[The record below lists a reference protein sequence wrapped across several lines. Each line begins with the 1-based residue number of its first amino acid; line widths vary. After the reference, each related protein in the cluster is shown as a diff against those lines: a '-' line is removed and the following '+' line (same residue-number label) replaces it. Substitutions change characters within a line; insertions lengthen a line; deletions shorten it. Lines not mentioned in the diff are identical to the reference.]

1 MRIPTAT
8 YRIQF
13 NSAFGFENAHQIIS
27 YLSDLGISDFYAS
40 PIFKAR
46 AGSTHGYDVVDANQ
60 INPELGTEE
69 TFDYLINEVKK
80 HGMGWL
86 QDIVPNH
93 MAYDS
98 ENQLLMDVLEHGPD
112 SDYTDYFDI
121 IWNAPNAD
129 RTQPILAPLLGDFYG
144 DCLDKGEIQLQYAA
158 SGLSVNYYGLKLPL
172 KLESYAQFLTHN
184 LGQLTRSLGRNH
196 PDFVKLLGILYI
208 LKTVPSEV
216 TGKQRQD
223 QISFVKGILWD
234 LYDAN
239 PEIKA
244 FVDQNIIDF
253 NGEPGRSESFNL
265 LNNLLSEQFFRLT
278 FWKVGAEE
286 INYRRFFT
294 VNELISM
301 KVEELKVFNAT
312 HGLIFKLVESGT
324 FTGLRIDH
332 IDGLYNPTQYL
343 DRLRQRVG
351 DNLYITVEKI
361 LELTEDL
368 LPNWPIQGATGY
380 EFLNYANGI
389 FCQTTNEAQ
398 FDEIYAH
405 IAETRVPYAEMVTD
419 KKHLILERNLAG
431 DIDNLTQLLKYIS
444 TKNRYSNDFTL
455 NGLKRALVEVLIQFP
470 VYRTYINQLQDS
482 RKKPSSEKQHQDL
495 YVKAVIEKA
504 KVILPLLLNELNF
517 IEKVLL
523 LQYEDTLS
531 QTEKDQWLYFVMR
544 LQQYTGPLMAKG
556 AEDTALYVYSRLISL
571 NEVGGN
577 PGHFGVTIDEFH
589 QFNQKRQTNWNHT
602 MNATATHDTKRGEDV
617 RARLNVL
624 SEIPV
629 AWEKQAS
636 TWSAINHAYRTNTN
650 GLEMPAKNDEY
661 FFYQTLLGAFPF
673 VAEEYPQFID
683 RIKDYVI
690 KAVREAKVHS
700 AWLHTNSAYEEAF
713 TEFVDKVLEI
723 SDQNQFLREFQPFQQ
738 WVSHYG
744 TFNSLAQVLLK
755 LTAPGVP
762 DFYQG
767 TELWDFSLVDPDN
780 RRPVDFEHRSHLLQ
794 SLKTASQTNVLSLV
808 QELLNTRTDGR
819 IKLFLIYRVLHFR
832 NQYSTLFEQGKYVPL
847 AVTGKFQDHI
857 VSFARI
863 EGTQMAIVVVPRLLT
878 SIVQP
883 EEDPLSEKIWGDTQ
897 IELPQNAPPAWQ
909 EVICAEPE
917 GGDSRLIQ
925 AIEGKL
931 AVSTVLQ
938 HFPVGLLISRS
949 AD

>member
-8 YRIQF
+8 CRIQF
-13 NSAFGFENAHQIIS
+13 NKAFSFKSANQIIS
-27 YLSDLGISDFYAS
+27 YLADLGISDFYAS

-60 INPELGTEE
+60 INPELGTEAD
-69 TFDYLINEVKK
+69 FDQLVNEVKQ

-121 IWNAPNAD
+121 IWNTPNAD
-129 RTQPILAPLLGDFYG
+129 LTQPILAPLLGNFYG
-144 DCLDKGEIQLQYAA
+144 DCLDKGEIQLQYEAT
-158 SGLSVNYYGLKLPL
+158 GISVNYYNLKLPL
-172 KLESYAQFLTHN
+172 KLESYAHFLTHN

-234 LYDAN
+234 LYSAN
-239 PEIKA
+239 SEIKT
-244 FVDQNIIDF
+244 FVDQNIINF
-253 NGEPGRSESFNL
+253 NGEPGCSESFNL
-265 LNNLLSEQFFRLT
+265 LNSLLSEQFFRLS

-301 KVEELKVFNAT
+301 KVEELKVFNST

-332 IDGLYNPTQYL
+332 IDGLYDPSQYL

-351 DNLYITVEKI
+351 DELYITVEKI
-361 LELTEDL
+361 LELTEDM
-368 LPNWPIQGATGY
+368 LPNWPIQGTTGY
-380 EFLNYANGI
+380 EFLNYVNGI
-389 FCQTTNEAQ
+389 FCQTANQFQ

-405 IAETRVPYAEMVTD
+405 IAETRVPYEQMVTD

-444 TKNRYSNDFTL
+444 TKHKYSNDFTL
-455 NGLKRALVEVLIQFP
+455 NGLKRALVEVLILFP
-470 VYRTYINQLQDS
+470 VYRTYINQFQEDEIFS
-482 RKKPSSEKQHQDL
+482 PEKQHQDL
-495 YVKAVIEKA
+495 YVKVVIEKA
-504 KVILPLLLNELNF
+504 KATVPLLLNELNF

-523 LQYEDTLS
+523 LQYENTLS
-531 QTEKDQWLYFVMR
+531 QGEKDQWLYFVMR

-577 PGHFGVTIDEFH
+577 PGHFGITIDAFH
-589 QFNQKRQTNWNHT
+589 QFNQKRQASCPHT

-636 TWSAINHAYRTNTN
+636 TWSAINHAHRTQAD
-650 GLEMPAKNDEY
+650 GFEMPDKNDEY
-661 FFYQTLLGAFPF
+661 FFYQTLVGAFPF
-673 VAEEYPQFID
+673 VAEEYPEFID
-683 RIKDYVI
+683 RVKAYVI

-700 AWLHTNSAYEEAF
+700 AWLRPDSAYEEAF
-713 TEFVDKVLEI
+713 TEFVGKVLEI
-723 SDQNQFLREFQPFQQ
+723 SEQNQFLREFQPFQQ

-744 TFNSLAQVLLK
+744 IFNSLAQVLLK

-780 RRPVDFEHRSHLLQ
+780 RRPVDFAHRSHLLH
-794 SLKTASQTNVLSLV
+794 SLKTAAQTDILNLV
-808 QELLNTRTDGR
+808 QELLDNCTDGR
-819 IKLFLIYRVLHFR
+819 IKLFLTFRVLQIR
-832 NQYSTLFEQGKYVPL
+832 NQYSTLFEQGNYVPL
-847 AVTGKFQDHI
+847 AVTGKFQEHI

-863 EGTQMAIVVVPRLLT
+863 QEDRMAIVVVPRLLT
-878 SIVQP
+878 SIVKP
-883 EEDPLSEKIWGDTQ
+883 EENPLGEKIWGDTQ
-897 IELPQNAPPAWQ
+897 IELPQNASTAWQ
-909 EVICAEPE
+909 DVICKAPN
-917 GGDSRLIQ
+917 GRNSCLIQ
-925 AIEGKL
+925 ATEGRL
-931 AVSTVLQ
+931 PISEILR
-938 HFPVGLLISRS
+938 HFPVGLLVNDLN
-949 AD
+949 A